1 MGKSDHSEQDGEG
14 DEDKRG
20 QREKK
25 KAGRKKETEEKQ
37 EQKKKGMGEIRETI
51 SVTSWKATI
60 GSKSFPPFPLIH
72 FHQDEI
78 AGVFFQRGAVA
89 IPQRGNLH
97 AQEAFVKG
105 PCEEGIQQVLMDQCQ
120 AQDSSTKPEPEA
132 GPHKPL
138 SALTD

>member
-25 KAGRKKETEEKQ
+25 KREEKKRQ
-37 EQKKKGMGEIRETI
+37 RKNKNRREKGMGEIRETI

-72 FHQDEI
+72 FH
-78 AGVFFQRGAVA
+78 
-89 IPQRGNLH
+89 
-97 AQEAFVKG
+97 
-105 PCEEGIQQVLMDQCQ
+105 
-120 AQDSSTKPEPEA
+120 
-132 GPHKPL
+132 
-138 SALTD
+138 